1 MYNFK
6 LSALVMLI
14 YSIDSMAKALIADL
28 KELFLEWQSQVSN
41 NAAKEEEVYLTPDEV
56 VCKYHTSKVTLWRN
70 VKSGAWPKPVKI
82 GGKTLYRKSEIEKV
96 LNPGH

>member
-1 MYNFK
+1 MRTAGLYNFK

-41 NAAKEEEVYLTPDEV
+41 NAAKEEEVYLTRVHCLVHLSILNTHRWQQE
-56 VCKYHTSKVTLWRN
+56 KK
-70 VKSGAWPKPVKI
+70 
-82 GGKTLYRKSEIEKV
+82 EILLLTRQV
-96 LNPGH
+96 RL